1 MLLPFNP
8 LLWWGHLLHLPCLLA
23 LNLYSRYSLVRL
35 KFFAV
40 LVSGNLCDFIYHN
53 YIFTVQLTICNKY
66 ISLGEEAGC
75 NLLARGRAV
84 HVDDLCDA
92 HIYLFEHPE
101 AKGRYI
107 CSSHCFNIIELA
119 RSLSLKYSEYNIPT
133 KYASPYAL
141 FNFDALTHLYLLP
154 DELGT
159 L

>member
-1 MLLPFNP
+1 MLIFGPNWAQNTILPILFTITIFSQYN
-8 LLWWGHLLHLPCLLA
+8 LP
-23 LNLYSRYSLVRL
+23 YV
-35 KFFAV
+35 
-40 LVSGNLCDFIYHN
+40 I
-53 YIFTVQLTICNKY
+53 Y

-84 HVDDLCDA
+84 HVDDLCAA

-159 L
+159 VIFT